1 MPPPPLVCIKF
12 YIQPPLSLVVIFSYA
27 YPSSFPTPPPLL
39 QVIIAQSLIFL
50 QGFVF
55 KPKYWAICLK
65 IYIYVLFFSLL
76 LHRLAVRIRFAVSYF
91 STGLIV
97 LTQVYNWEIRH
108 HSLVC

>member
-1 MPPPPLVCIKF
+1 M
-12 YIQPPLSLVVIFSYA
+12 VIFAYA
-27 YPSSFPTPPPLL
+27 YPSSFPTPPPPLL
-39 QVIIAQSLIFL
+39 QVIIVQSLIFL

-65 IYIYVLFFSLL
+65 IYIFVLFFSLL

-97 LTQVYNWEIRH
+97 LIQVYNTLIGLLMIYEINNI
-108 HSLVC
+108 